1 MKDGKETST
10 EIHLLKHSRRSVA
23 RVVFSRLGIISLL
36 FLLQAAVLILTI
48 VRLEEYMHFYL
59 GGTAVITAVVVLFL
73 LNSDM
78 DPSAKITWLI
88 MIMLMPVM
96 NALLFLYTRSEL
108 GNRTLRKRASKLFGE
123 TKKQLEGFGADESG
137 EIEYNAP
144 VAGYLKNTS
153 GFASYNDSDVTYYSG
168 GEEKYKALIEAL
180 EDAERFI
187 FLEYFIIGEGEMWG
201 GILDVLSRKVREGVE
216 VRVMYDG
223 TCQFTTLTA
232 DYASR
237 MKKLGI
243 ECRAFSPLTPFVST
257 YYNYRDHRKIA
268 VIDGKTAFTGGVNL
282 SDEYINIGSRFGHW
296 KDAAIRVR
304 GNAVNSFTLMFLQM
318 WELEASMK
326 PDYGKYLARVD
337 ETYEGCGIV
346 IPYGDSPLDSNKT
359 GESVYMDVL
368 NRAREY
374 VYIMTPYLILDSTME
389 TALRFAAERGV
400 DVRIV
405 LPGIPDKKSAYALAK
420 THYKNLLAS
429 GVKIYE
435 YSPGFVHSKVFLCDG
450 HEAVVGTIN
459 LDYRSFYHHFE
470 CAAYMRGG
478 KAVDTIRADFTDT
491 FEQCRR
497 VTEDTVKKEKPAIKL
512 QGFLLKVIAPLM

>member
-1 MKDGKETST
+1 MR
-10 EIHLLKHSRRSVA
+10 LLKNSRRGVA

-36 FLLQAAVLILTI
+36 FLLQAAVLILTA

-59 GGTAVITAVVVLFL
+59 GSTAVITAVVVLYL
-73 LNSDM
+73 LNSNM
-78 DPSAKITWLI
+78 DPSAKITWLV

-96 NALLFLYTRSEL
+96 NALLFVYTRSEL
-108 GNRTLRKRASKLFGE
+108 GNRTLGKRAAKLFGE
-123 TKKQLEGFGADESG
+123 TEKQLEPFGSDECRA
-137 EIEYNAP
+137 IEYNAP
-144 VAGYLKNTS
+144 VAGYLKNTC
-153 GFASYNDSDVTYYSG
+153 GFISYNDSEVTYYSG
-168 GEEKYKALIEAL
+168 GEEKYKALTEAL
-180 EDAERFI
+180 EGAEHFI
-187 FLEYFIIGEGEMWG
+187 FLEYFIIGEGDMWG
-201 GILDVLSRKVREGVE
+201 SILDILSRKVREGVE

-243 ECRAFSPLTPFVST
+243 QCRAFSPLTPFVST

-296 KDAAIRVR
+296 KDAAIRVC

-326 PDYGKYLARVD
+326 PDYGKYLGRVD
-337 ETYEGCGIV
+337 GSYEGCGVV

-359 GESVYMDVL
+359 GERVYMDIL

-400 DVRIV
+400 DVRII

-435 YSPGFVHSKVFLCDG
+435 YSPGFVHSKVVLADG
-450 HEAVVGTIN
+450 HEAAVGTIN
-459 LDYRSFYHHFE
+459 LDYRSFCHHFE

-478 KAVDTIRADFTDT
+478 NAIDAIRTDFSQT
-491 FEQCRR
+491 FEKCRR
-497 VTEDTVKKEKPAIKL
+497 VTEETVKKEKASVKL
-512 QGFLLKVIAPLM
+512 LGFVLKVVAPLM

>member
-1 MKDGKETST
+1 MKKRETGNGM
-10 EIHLLKHSRRSVA
+10 HLLRQGKSGVL
-23 RVVFSRLGIISLL
+23 RVVFSRLGIISVL
-36 FLLQAAVLILTI
+36 FLLQAAILILTI

-59 GGTAVITAVVVLFL
+59 GGTAVITVIVVLFL
-73 LNSDM
+73 LNSNM
-78 DPSAKITWLI
+78 DPSAKITWLV

-96 NALLFLYTRSEL
+96 NALLFLYTKSEL

-123 TKKQLEGFGADESG
+123 TNDRLQQFAPLEQRA
-137 EIEYNAP
+137 IEYNEP
-144 VAGYLKNTS
+144 IAGYLKNTC
-153 GFASYNDSDVTYYSG
+153 GFIPYNDSEITYYSG
-168 GEEKYKALIEAL
+168 GEEKFEAL
-180 EDAERFI
+180 KEAILSAEKYI

-201 GILDVLSRKVREGVE
+201 NILNILSNKAKDGVE

-232 DYASR
+232 DYAKR

-296 KDAAIRVR
+296 KDAAVRIR

-326 PDYGKYLARVD
+326 PDYAKYLCRVD
-337 ETYEGCGIV
+337 AEYEGCGIV

-359 GESVYMDVL
+359 GERVYMDML
-368 NRAREY
+368 NRAREH

-420 THYKNLLAS
+420 THYKSLLSS

-435 YSPGFVHSKVFLCDG
+435 YTPGFVHSKVVLADG
-450 HEAVVGTIN
+450 HEAAVGTIN

-470 CAAYMRGG
+470 CAAYMKGG
-478 KAVDTIRADFTDT
+478 KAIDTIRADFEDT
-491 FEQCRR
+491 FEKCRR
-497 VTEDTVKKEKPAIKL
+497 VTEETVKKEKASVKL
-512 QGFLLKVIAPLM
+512 YGFLLKVIAPLM

>member
-1 MKDGKETST
+1 MKENTGKGM
-10 EIHLLKHSRRSVA
+10 HLIKNSKRSVS

-36 FLLQAAVLILTI
+36 FLLQTAVMILTA

-59 GGTAVITAVVVLFL
+59 GGTAVITVIVVLVL
-73 LNSDM
+73 LNSNM
-78 DPSAKITWLI
+78 DPSAKINWLV

-96 NALLFLYTRSEL
+96 NALLFLYTKSEL
-108 GNRTLRKRASKLFGE
+108 GNRELRKRAKKLFSE
-123 TKKQLEGFGADESG
+123 TGDQLGAFGAEESRA
-137 EIEYNAP
+137 IEYNAP
-144 VAGYLKNTS
+144 VARYLKNTC
-153 GFASYNDSDVTYYSG
+153 GFVSYNDSEVTYYSG
-168 GEEKYKALIEAL
+168 GEEKYEAL
-180 EDAERFI
+180 KEAILGAKKFI

-201 GILDVLSRKVREGVE
+201 NILGILSNKVKEGVE

-232 DYASR
+232 DYAKR

-296 KDAAIRVR
+296 KDAAIRVC

-318 WELEASMK
+318 WELEASLK
-326 PDYGKYLARVD
+326 PDYGKYLSRVSD
-337 ETYEGCGIV
+337 KYEGCGIV
-346 IPYGDSPLDSNKT
+346 IPYGDSPLDGNKT
-359 GESVYMDVL
+359 GESVYMDML

-389 TALRFAAERGV
+389 TAIRFAAERGV

-405 LPGIPDKKSAYALAK
+405 LPGIPDKKSAHALAK
-420 THYKNLLAS
+420 THYKNLLGS

-435 YSPGFVHSKVFLCDG
+435 YSPGFVHSKVFLADG
-450 HEAVVGTIN
+450 SEAVVGTVN

-478 KAVDTIRADFTDT
+478 KAIDQIRADFADT
-491 FEQCRR
+491 FPKCRR
-497 VTEDTVKKEKPAIKL
+497 VTEETVKKEKASVKL
-512 QGFLLKVIAPLM
+512 LGFILKVIAPLM